1 MFFFEKNIN
10 IKNNKSKIIGKCLIH
25 FFPKS
30 IYLKIV
36 CNGNLDFDGKRENSK

>member
-1 MFFFEKNIN
+1 M
-10 IKNNKSKIIGKCLIH
+10 SKIIGKCLIH